1 MWLKHPLLPPGL
13 SIWRSVCVG
22 VPSLIMAGFAS
33 AACAK
38 NSTNI
43 CFTTNASPLTANVG
57 GNNLDREVDRSGLSQ
72 RVLKSEYEA

>member
-1 MWLKHPLLPPGL
+1 
-13 SIWRSVCVG
+13 
-22 VPSLIMAGFAS
+22 MAGFAS